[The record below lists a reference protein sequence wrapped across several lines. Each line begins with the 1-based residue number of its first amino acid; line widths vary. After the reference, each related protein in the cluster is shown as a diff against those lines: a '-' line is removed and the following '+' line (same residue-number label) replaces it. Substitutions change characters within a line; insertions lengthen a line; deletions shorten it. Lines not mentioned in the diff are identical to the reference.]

1 LNRVCDNYKK
11 YYEVY
16 VPKQTPTVSSMD
28 VNHAVAL
35 LDSGI
40 DDYTINS
47 ASFVHMKSKVQGW
60 ENPTNTW
67 TDTVPYY
74 MNDELK
80 IGNYTQHGLFHY
92 TENSFCEE
100 VLCNMSK

>member
-1 LNRVCDNYKK
+1 MNSVCDNYKK

-16 VPKQTPTVSSMD
+16 VPKQTPTLSSMD

-35 LDSGI
+35 LDSDI
-40 DDYTINS
+40 QDYTVNS
-47 ASFVHMKSKVQGW
+47 ASFTHMKSKVQGW
-60 ENPTNTW
+60 DNSTDTW

-74 MNDELK
+74 IGDELK
-80 IGNYTQHGLFHY
+80 VGNYTQNGLFHY

-100 VLCNMSK
+100 MLCNMLK